1 MSNKELLKAEIE
13 MLPENILDKVIEFV
27 KFQKFLEGLYD
38 NDTDYLSSIPRMK
51 ESIIEGMN
59 TPLSECSKELE

>member
-13 MLPENILDKVIEFV
+13 MLPEDILDKVMEFV

-38 NDTDYLSSIPRMK
+38 NDTDYLSSIPGMQD
-51 ESIIEGMN
+51 SIIEGMN